1 MALVEFKNKPST
13 NTPINATN
21 LNNNFNELNSLI
33 NNIYNKMWPIGRGF
47 IDFTETDYSDWLGFI
62 WERELVGLTPV
73 GLDATQTEFNTI
85 GKTGGSKFTEKHSHG
100 QFIDDGGSKTPYTLL
115 NGGGQTKSGKFLGGS
130 FNDYTGPQVL
140 TTEFGSGNAGNLQ
153 PYKVVA
159 YWKRIA

>member
-1 MALVEFKNKPST
+1 MNDYIYEFKDLPST
-13 NTPINATN
+13 DTPLNAETFKAMQN
-21 LNNNFNELNSLI
+21 KLLDS
-33 NNIYNKMWPIGRGF
+33 IYPIGRGF
-47 IDFTETDYSDWLGFI
+47 IDFTNTDYSNYLGFT

-73 GLDATQTEFNTI
+73 GLDTKQTEFNTI

-100 QFIDDGGSKTPYTLL
+100 QFIDDGGSKKPYTLL
-115 NGGGQTKSGKFLGGS
+115 NGGGQTKSGKYLGGS

-159 YWKRIA
+159 YWKRVA